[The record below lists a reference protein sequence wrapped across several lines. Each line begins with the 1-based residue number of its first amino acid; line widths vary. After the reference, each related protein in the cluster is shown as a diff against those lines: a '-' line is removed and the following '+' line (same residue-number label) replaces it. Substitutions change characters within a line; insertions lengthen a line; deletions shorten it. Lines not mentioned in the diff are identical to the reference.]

1 MRFFSCCRVFKVKL
15 LKADVN
21 LNTFIRYVYGIFF
34 IMKILQNDGIRF
46 DENPECFSRLGEI
59 TGLTAPIFKE
69 KYSIALTHLDKG
81 GSVIPHFHR
90 EADEIYI
97 FVKGRCQMKIN
108 EEVIQIA
115 AGTIVVIEPE
125 DVHEVLPAPEEVS
138 FYAITVPPYKPEDFI
153 PADSDQKFQ
162 PIRPQRAFIEPDM
175 VHDPIEGFPETI
187 VSIFSKH
194 LFDRMLSYF
203 NAAEI
208 APYSDVDGTWPV
220 YRVEYK
226 GKQFAFAKARLGA
239 PACAGSFEDML
250 AMGGKRIILMGNCG
264 VLDNSIE
271 DCGIIIPRKAI
282 RDEGTSFHYAA
293 SSGIIEVNKKYTET
307 FREICDEFG
316 YSYTEGTTWTTD
328 AFYRETPEKIAARK
342 ALGAICVEMECS
354 AMQALCDFRNVE
366 FFQFLYAGD
375 NLDHSSWD
383 PRSLDGDIRL
393 DDKEK
398 IALLAFELA
407 VRISRVSETG
417 ESTSWKAK

>member
-1 MRFFSCCRVFKVKL
+1 
-15 LKADVN
+15 
-21 LNTFIRYVYGIFF
+21 
-34 IMKILQNDGIRF
+34 MKIIQNSGIRF
-46 DENPECFSRLGEI
+46 DENPECSSRLGEI
-59 TGLTAPIFKE
+59 AGLTAPIFKE

-81 GSVIPHFHR
+81 GSVIPHYHR

-97 FVKGRCQMKIN
+97 FVKGHCQMKIN
-108 EEVIQIA
+108 REIIQIE

-138 FYAITVPPYKPEDFI
+138 FYAVTVPPYKPEDFI
-153 PADSDQKFQ
+153 PADSSRKVH
-162 PIRPQRAFIEPDM
+162 PIKPQRAVIEPDM
-175 VHDPIEGFPETI
+175 IHDPIAGFPETV

-203 NAAEI
+203 DASEI
-208 APYSDVDGTWPV
+208 AQYSDVDGDWPV
-220 YRVEYK
+220 YSVEYK
-226 GKQFAFAKARLGA
+226 GKQFAFMKARLGA
-239 PACAGSFEDML
+239 PACTEAFEDVL

-264 VLDNSIE
+264 VLDKSIE

-293 SSGIIEVNKKYTET
+293 PSGIIEVNRKYTET
-307 FREICDEFG
+307 FREICSEFG
-316 YSYTEGTTWTTD
+316 YPYVEGTTWTTD
-328 AFYRETPEKIAARK
+328 SFYRETPEKIAARK

-354 AMQALCDFRNVE
+354 AMQALCDFRNVD

-375 NLDHSSWD
+375 NLDHSNWD

-407 VRISRVSETG
+407 ARIS
-417 ESTSWKAK
+417 